1 MQNRIEVQRK
11 FVNAV
16 VEVLSVDEL
25 KSYARDALHQEYE
38 YLDDEDFLEVLEFN
52 NFNVEA

>member
-38 YLDDEDFLEVLEFN
+38 YLDDEDFLEVLDFN

>member
-38 YLDDEDFLEVLEFN
+38 HLNDEDFLEVLEFN